1 MFHNFE
7 NQSITT
13 VNYCFKRVSHLILVD
28 PWGIPKKP
36 ENVEEVLPVNRSL
49 AIRAIQTI
57 GQKVNALSIVRAAGP
72 MGKIKMIN

>member
-1 MFHNFE
+1 
-7 NQSITT
+7 
-13 VNYCFKRVSHLILVD
+13 VD

-72 MGKIKMIN
+72 MGN